1 DSLYH
6 PDLHA
11 LCELPEISCK
21 IFSKENSDF
30 LYIIVVFRNDSPQGE
45 LRANRF
51 IELYDIKREIMQV
64 LRDESPELKSI
75 KSEIII
81 AREMGELFSY
91 ASEEIDSYI
100 KQMNDRLSQIKARM
114 PVT

>member
-1 DSLYH
+1 
-6 PDLHA
+6 
-11 LCELPEISCK
+11 
-21 IFSKENSDF
+21 KENSDF

>member
-1 DSLYH
+1 
-6 PDLHA
+6 
-11 LCELPEISCK
+11 
-21 IFSKENSDF
+21 
-30 LYIIVVFRNDSPQGE
+30 
-45 LRANRF
+45 
-51 IELYDIKREIMQV
+51 MQV
-64 LRDESPELKSI
+64 LRDESPELKST

>member
-1 DSLYH
+1 
-6 PDLHA
+6 
-11 LCELPEISCK
+11 ELPEISCK
-21 IFSKENSDF
+21 IFPKENSDF

-81 AREMGELFSY
+81 AREMGELF
-91 ASEEIDSYI
+91 
-100 KQMNDRLSQIKARM
+100 
-114 PVT
+114 